1 MELLFLPFFLAI
13 VFGALGRLI
22 TPANAGTWLNGYN
35 NMSAE
40 DQARF
45 DLQGYLRLHRRFFDG
60 LAGGLLLGGLVGALV
75 HNGFIDLSEANM
87 DRYRRWSTPVTL
99 YWTLGGM
106 TWFTW
111 TYRDRLPS
119 PRGLRNLAPGLLIGV
134 LILVSVLMWA
144 GDRPSTL
151 VVTDQGLRIEGMYS
165 TDLPWEQITAVD
177 TVAEIPPIRMK
188 INGFADGYSAKGYF
202 KTKSGAKVKLFV
214 RNNEKPILRIQRRP
228 GSGPSNQTCDLYYS
242 TDAAHLYTRILQ
254 EQPRLSKGL

>member
-1 MELLFLPFFLAI
+1 MELLFLPFFLAL

-35 NMSAE
+35 SMSAE
-40 DQARF
+40 EQTAF
-45 DLQGYLRLHRRFFDG
+45 DLQSYLRLQRRFFDG
-60 LAGGLLLGGLVGALV
+60 LAWGLLLGGLLGALV
-75 HNGFIDLSEANM
+75 HNGFIDLSEANT
-87 DRYRRWSTPVTL
+87 DRYRRWAAPVTL
-99 YWTLGGM
+99 YWTLGGL

-119 PRGLRNLAPGLLIGV
+119 PRGLRFLAPGVLLGA

-151 VVTDQGLRIEGMYS
+151 SVTQQGLRIEGMYG
-165 TDLPWEQITAVD
+165 TDLPWEQIASVD

-242 TDAAHLYTRILQ
+242 TDAAHLYTHILQ

>member
-1 MELLFLPFFLAI
+1 
-13 VFGALGRLI
+13 
-22 TPANAGTWLNGYN
+22 
-35 NMSAE
+35 MSAE

-60 LAGGLLLGGLVGALV
+60 LAGGLVLGGLLGALV
-75 HNGFIDLSEANM
+75 YNGIIDLSEANM

-151 VVTDQGLRIEGMYS
+151 SVTQQGLRIEGMYS
-165 TDLPWEQITAVD
+165 TDLPWEQIASVD

-214 RNNEKPILRIQRRP
+214 RNNEKPILRIRRRP
-228 GSGPSNQTCDLYYS
+228 VSGPSNQTCDLYYS
-242 TDAAHLYTRILQ
+242 TDAAHLYNRILQ

>member
-1 MELLFLPFFLAI
+1 MELLFLPFFLAA

-45 DLQGYLRLHRRFFDG
+45 DLQGYLKLHRRFFDG
-60 LAGGLLLGGLVGALV
+60 LAWGLFLGGLVGVLI
-75 HNGFIDLSEANM
+75 HNGFFELSETGL
-87 DRYRRWSTPVTL
+87 DRFRRWSAPVTL
-99 YWTLGGM
+99 YWTLGGL

-119 PRGLRNLAPGLLIGV
+119 PRGLRYLAPGILTGA

-151 VVTDQGLRIEGMYS
+151 EVTDQGLHIEGMYS

-177 TVAEIPPIRMK
+177 TVAEIPPIRFK
-188 INGFADGYSAKGYF
+188 VNGFADGYSAKGYF
-202 KTKSGAKVKLFV
+202 KTKSGTKVKLFV

-242 TDAAHLYTRILQ
+242 TDAVLHYRRILQ
-254 EQPRLSKGL
+254 KQPRLAKDL